1 VCYYRNISRERAS
14 SHSRLMS
21 ELDAIAV
28 CAVAGIT
35 SRVSGTNGVVLVV
48 GAVVGAVGAG
58 VGLVVGAVVL
68 VGAEADAG
76 GLRCGAGPRTFL
88 GRR

>member
-1 VCYYRNISRERAS
+1 MCYYRNISRERAS

-48 GAVVGAVGAG
+48 GAVVGAV
-58 VGLVVGAVVL
+58 VL